1 MTSVRNWRTMAVL
14 VKTRQLTYLVGIFVC
29 TTALLNPACAQTPLR
44 GSMELV
50 CSVNGLDLHFKKP
63 PNGESFVVHVWMA
76 SLKMDGVKNT
86 PHKSR
91 GQWCSA
97 ESQCE
102 NVETTITFKKFNLE
116 KEASGTYVVEFSDGH
131 KQQGSFK
138 TVRTPQP
145 KPFLCE

>member
-1 MTSVRNWRTMAVL
+1 MFLAGVL
-14 VKTRQLTYLVGIFVC
+14 VCL
-29 TTALLNPACAQTPLR
+29 TALVNPACAQSPLK
-44 GSMELV
+44 GSMKLV
-50 CSVNGLDLHFKKP
+50 CIPPEVLDMHFQKP
-63 PNGESFVVHVWMA
+63 LNGESLLVHVWMA

-97 ESQCE
+97 ENQCE

-131 KQQGSFK
+131 RQQGTFK
-138 TVRTPQP
+138 AVRTPQP